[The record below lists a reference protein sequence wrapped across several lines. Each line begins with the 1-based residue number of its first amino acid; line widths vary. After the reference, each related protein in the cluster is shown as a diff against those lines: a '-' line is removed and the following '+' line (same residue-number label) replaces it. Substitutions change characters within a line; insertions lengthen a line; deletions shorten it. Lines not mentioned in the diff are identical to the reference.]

1 MFAWTSRQKGTALL
15 CLLAGLCIWG
25 SYCGPEQEPA
35 PASPEG
41 APGRPAA
48 IWFDDLDAA
57 AHITHEDGLAMAR
70 RLPAGL
76 QRRQVVEIPEPLRH
90 DAQPRIVFVTAGS
103 ERMHA
108 KVAIGAGRGIADAV
122 RSAIADLRGRI
133 PEGVRTP
140 WIRLDVVTQVRA
152 VGADEVGALYFDPGV
167 EGMAFGREAGVAFA
181 PGEVLGHDLID
192 DKGKVQPDAIRSY
205 CETVRMPDRRLHE
218 AVAAG
223 GVAWV
228 FTTSA
233 WFTDGRE
240 VVGLYRGHRM
250 RAELRRD
257 ELLEAAKAA
266 GAYLTR
272 AVLPTG
278 KFIYAYDPKRD
289 VEAASYNMVRHA
301 GTLYSMMEL
310 YRETRDPLLLAAA
323 ERGFEFMRESVSA
336 YTFGG
341 ADAAAVVEKDKVK
354 LGGTALAAVALA
366 EYIKATERRE
376 AVAAMQSLCRSIC
389 EMQKDTG
396 EFISQRRYSTGAAL
410 SFVSQYYPG
419 EAILALV
426 RAHSVDGQEKWL
438 DAAARGAR
446 YLIHVR
452 DGNVPTSEL
461 AHDHWLLY
469 ALNDLYRVRRKPEY
483 LRHARRLAGAIYD
496 SQCRATAIPDHL
508 GSYYRP
514 PRSTPTATRS
524 EGLLAAYLLFRDNG
538 LQEEARM
545 CMDAAQ
551 LGAAFVLQMQFRP
564 ESVLY
569 VAKPWYCLGGVH
581 GSLTSFE
588 LRNDYTQHALSALL
602 ALHRILVE
610 EKRNVVGEAGSAATD
625 LMSGNVSAAF
635 R

>member
-1 MFAWTSRQKGTALL
+1 MALS
-15 CLLAGLCIWG
+15 CVLAGLCIWG
-25 SYCGPEQEPA
+25 SSCGREPEAA
-35 PASPEG
+35 PARS
-41 APGRPAA
+41 RT
-48 IWFDDLDAA
+48 IWFDDLAA
-57 AHITHEDGLAMAR
+57 ATPITYEDGLALAR
-70 RLPAGL
+70 RLPARL
-76 QRRQVVEIPEPLRH
+76 QRGQDLQMPKALRH
-90 DAQPRIVFVTAGS
+90 DTQPRIVFVTAGNDK
-103 ERMHA
+103 MHA

-122 RSAIADLRGRI
+122 CSAIADLRGGI

-140 WIRLDVVTQVRA
+140 WIRLDVVGQVRRGEA
-152 VGADEVGALYFDPGV
+152 AQDGALDFDPGV
-167 EGMAFGREAGVAFA
+167 EGIAFSREAGVAFA
-181 PGEVLGHDLID
+181 PGEVLGHDLVD

-205 CETVRMPDRRLHE
+205 CETVRMPDRRLDE

-233 WFTDGRE
+233 WFSDGKE
-240 VVGLYRGHRM
+240 AVGLYRGHRM
-250 RAELRRD
+250 RAELRRE

-266 GAYLTR
+266 GAHLTR

-278 KFIYAYDPKRD
+278 KFIYAYDAKRD
-289 VEAASYNMVRHA
+289 VEARSYNIVRHA

-310 YRETRDPLLLAAA
+310 YRVTRDPLLLAAA
-323 ERGFEFMRESVSA
+323 ERGFGFLRESVRP

-341 ADAAAVVEKDKVK
+341 ADAAALVERDKIK

-366 EYIKATERRE
+366 EYVKATERRE
-376 AVAAMQSLCRSIC
+376 AVPAVQALCRSIC

-396 EFISQRRYSTGAAL
+396 EFISQRRYSSGAAL
-410 SFVSQYYPG
+410 PFVSRYYPG

-438 DAAARGAR
+438 NAAERGAQ
-446 YLIHVR
+446 YLIRVR
-452 DGNVPTSEL
+452 DGNLPTSKL
-461 AHDHWLLY
+461 THDHWFLY

-483 LRHARRLAGAIYD
+483 LRHARRLAATIYA

-514 PRSTPTATRS
+514 PRSTPTATRT
-524 EGLLAAYLLFRDNG
+524 EGLLAAYLLLRDDG
-538 LQEEARM
+538 LKDEAQR

-564 ESVLY
+564 EGVLY
-569 VAKPWYCLGGVH
+569 LARPWYCLGGVR
-581 GSLTSFE
+581 GSLTNFE
-588 LRNDYTQHALSALL
+588 LRNDYTQHTLSALL
-602 ALHRILVE
+602 VLHGILVE
-610 EKRNVVGEAGSAATD
+610 EKRNVVGDAGSAVTD
-625 LMSGNVSAAF
+625 LMSENVTAAF

>member
-1 MFAWTSRQKGTALL
+1 MALL
-15 CLLAGLCIWG
+15 CLLAALCIWG
-25 SYCGPEQEPA
+25 SSCGREPEAA
-35 PASPEG
+35 PARSP
-41 APGRPAA
+41 A
-48 IWFDDLDAA
+48 IWFDDLAA
-57 AHITHEDGLAMAR
+57 TTPITHEDGLALTG

-76 QRRQVVEIPEPLRH
+76 RRRQGFEMPKALKH
-90 DAQPRIVFVTAGS
+90 DTQPRIVFVTAGS

-108 KVAIGAGRGIADAV
+108 KVAVGAGRGIADAV
-122 RSAIADLRGRI
+122 RSAITDLRGRI
-133 PEGVRTP
+133 PKGARTP
-140 WIRLDVVTQVRA
+140 WIRFDIVTQARP
-152 VGADEVGALYFDPGV
+152 VGADVTGALYFDPGV
-167 EGMAFGREAGVAFA
+167 EGMAFGRETGVAFA
-181 PGEVLGHDLID
+181 PGEVLGHDLVD
-192 DKGKVQPDAIRSY
+192 DEGKVQPDAIRSY
-205 CETVRMPDRRLHE
+205 CETIRMPGRRLHE

-223 GVAWV
+223 DMAWV
-228 FTTSA
+228 FATSA
-233 WFTDGRE
+233 WYTDGRE

-250 RAELRRD
+250 WAELRRD

-289 VEAASYNMVRHA
+289 AEAGSYNMVRHA

-323 ERGFEFMRESVSA
+323 ERGFEFLRESVRP

-341 ADAAAVVEKDKVK
+341 ADAAALVERDKIK

-366 EYIKATERRE
+366 EYIRATERRE
-376 AVAAMQSLCRSIC
+376 GVAAMQSLCRSIC

-410 SFVSQYYPG
+410 PFVSRYYPG

-438 DAAARGAR
+438 DAAERGAR
-446 YLIHVR
+446 YLIRVR
-452 DGNVPTSEL
+452 DGNIPTSKL
-461 AHDHWLLY
+461 MHDHWLLY

-514 PRSTPTATRS
+514 PRSTPTATRT
-524 EGLLAAYLLFRDNG
+524 EGLLAAYLLLRDHG
-538 LQEEARM
+538 LKEEALM

-569 VAKPWYCLGGVH
+569 VAKPWYCLGSVRQ
-581 GSLTSFE
+581 SLTNFE

-602 ALHRILVE
+602 VLHGILVE
-610 EKRNVVGEAGSAATD
+610 EKRNVVGQAGSAATH